1 MVQTSPSNV
10 RGMGLIPSWGA
21 KIPCVLRPENKN
33 IKQKQYCNK
42 FNKDLKK
49 KIMSL
54 CWAKE
59 RPERDRSRSAKGQH
73 DQKTASVGQVEL
85 VQKGIHYSDAETWG
99 KGSGG
104 QRRGRA
110 QETEPEAKKSKT
122 GVKKNERE
130 GKQCGDL
137 LKNWK

>member
-1 MVQTSPSNV
+1 M
-10 RGMGLIPSWGA
+10 L
-21 KIPCVLRPENKN
+21 LRPENQN

-59 RPERDRSRSAKGQH
+59 RPEGDQSRSAKGQH

-104 QRRGRA
+104 RRCGRA
-110 QETEPEAKKSKT
+110 Q
-122 GVKKNERE
+122 
-130 GKQCGDL
+130 D
-137 LKNWK
+137 